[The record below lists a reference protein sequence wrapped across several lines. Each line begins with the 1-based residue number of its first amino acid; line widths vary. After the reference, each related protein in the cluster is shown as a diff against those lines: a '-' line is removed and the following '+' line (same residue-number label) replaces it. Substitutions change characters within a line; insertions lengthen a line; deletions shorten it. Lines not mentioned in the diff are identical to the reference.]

1 VDWRDLARA
10 QAGVIS
16 RRQLRECGVTEYA
29 VRGLVGRR
37 ELTALLPGIYAP
49 RPVPASSRQRTW
61 AAALWSGGV
70 VSHRSGGQF
79 WELPAPRSTTVHVR
93 VDQRSHPS
101 APGVRLHRLG
111 QPSQPVTLF
120 DGLPVTSRPDTI
132 VDLLRSESAQVARN
146 LLDRSLQQ
154 RWIDLEFLESAV
166 DQGWGMAGNAQLRR
180 LIAQAEPGAEAE
192 SERRLH
198 LLLRRARLAGWV
210 AQHPVRLSGGFA
222 YLDVA
227 FPAKR
232 LAIEVDGRRFHDE
245 RSDAFE
251 RDRARQ
257 NELVA
262 LGWVVLRFTWRMLV
276 DDPSGVIVEISRILA
291 GIAV

>member
-1 VDWRDLARA
+1 
-10 QAGVIS
+10 
-16 RRQLRECGVTEYA
+16 
-29 VRGLVGRR
+29 
-37 ELTALLPGIYAP
+37 
-49 RPVPASSRQRTW
+49 
-61 AAALWSGGV
+61 
-70 VSHRSGGQF
+70 
-79 WELPAPRSTTVHVR
+79 
-93 VDQRSHPS
+93 
-101 APGVRLHRLG
+101 
-111 QPSQPVTLF
+111 VTLF

-132 VDLLRSESAQVARN
+132 VDLLRSESAPVARN

-210 AQHPVRLSGGFA
+210 AQHPVRLSAGFA

-276 DDPSGVIVEISRILA
+276 DDPSGVIVEISQILA